1 MSEILRAIII
11 HEFLVMSR
19 KNSKNLKNKF
29 LSFFNFKLDFF
40 VLLVYNGRVMNNNHT
55 TTLKYFWNDRMG
67 NEIKRVKSQNLK
79 GAELYSAIK
88 HLVEYAIRYQS
99 RSDITYG
106 MMEYTVDYFRS
117 LLDEFLSGFKFYMK
131 YTGNNKNNWENN
143 PPMCITIECKG
154 LNFKTLEGEDFDVI
168 LLKLF
173 VSTFYHCVFSNR
185 KIVLHNEGNGER
197 TAILKL
203 MRNNYEIII

>member
-1 MSEILRAIII
+1 M
-11 HEFLVMSR
+11 
-19 KNSKNLKNKF
+19 
-29 LSFFNFKLDFF
+29 
-40 VLLVYNGRVMNNNHT
+40 
-55 TTLKYFWNDRMG
+55 LKYFWEDRMA

-88 HLVEYAIRYQS
+88 HLVDYAVRFHS

-106 MMEYTVDYFRS
+106 TMDFTVDYFRR
-117 LLDEFLSGFKFYMK
+117 LLDEFLSGFKFYMD
-131 YTGNNKNNWENN
+131 YTGNNKNNWQNN
-143 PPMCITIECKG
+143 PPMCITIEAKG
-154 LNFKTLEGEDFDVI
+154 LNFKTLEGENFDVD

-173 VSTFYHCVFSNR
+173 VSTFYHGGFSNR

-203 MRNNYEIII
+203 MRDNYEITI